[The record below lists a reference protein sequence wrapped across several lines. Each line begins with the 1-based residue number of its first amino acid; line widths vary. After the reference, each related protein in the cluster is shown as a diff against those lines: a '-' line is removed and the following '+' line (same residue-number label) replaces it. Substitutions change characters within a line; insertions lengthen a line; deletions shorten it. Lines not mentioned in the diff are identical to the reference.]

1 MCDISTFYNKP
12 KYLPFLIYCREHH
25 YTTMDDLARCP
36 FHLLIKEPG
45 FTSIL
50 ASRVKAMY
58 LIYLKKQKEE
68 PAAAEPQE
76 QPMQEPIVE
85 EKPIAQ
91 PAAQP
96 KTTAR
101 PATATAQPRP
111 TVSAP
116 AAAKPKPV
124 QTVRRVVPPAVAKVS
139 RTKAAPAAKAMTQPD
154 IVKILHEYFQK
165 NGDRLITI
173 DDANK
178 AVGGRVKRAE
188 ITKILQDVAWC
199 QVVDKGTFF
208 YSPVK

>member
-25 YTTMDDLARCP
+25 YSTMDDLARCP
-36 FHLLIKEPG
+36 FHLLSKEPG

-58 LIYLKKQKEE
+58 VIYLKKQKDETE
-68 PAAAEPQE
+68 AAAAQE
-76 QPMQEPIVE
+76 QPVQEPIVQE
-85 EKPIAQ
+85 Q
-91 PAAQP
+91 PTAEPAVQI

-101 PATATAQPRP
+101 PTSTAVPTRP
-111 TVSAP
+111 SVSAP
-116 AAAKPKPV
+116 AAKPKPL
-124 QTVRRVVPPAVAKVS
+124 QPIRTVSPAGAKVS
-139 RTKAAPAAKAMTQPD
+139 RPKVAPAAKAMTQPD
-154 IVKILHEYFQK
+154 MVKLLHEYFQK

-173 DDANK
+173 DDAGK
-178 AVGGRVKRAE
+178 AIGGRAKRAE